1 MLTTNNWLP
10 AQIIWYRYMTN
21 IDQVYWYQFTIPN
34 PAKALRFEP
43 TDRLQA
49 SVQAQ
54 R

>member
-1 MLTTNNWLP
+1 M
-10 AQIIWYRYMTN
+10 IN
-21 IDQVYWYQFTIPN
+21 IHQVHWYQISIPN

-54 R
+54 RLHKTLYNVLNVL